1 MTLGIRRYSYNNN
14 LLQWLIVKLVFFV
27 FFTFIILL
35 PDDFNKKTEGVEYHN
50 SNVSDKKKKG
60 NIIPFTVLF
69 DITMKLSRKVH
80 LIFDKK
86 QIYLLRLGE
95 YVWKKNELFFLC
107 FLKNSKY
114 CRFRNIRML
123 CNSIQ

>member
-1 MTLGIRRYSYNNN
+1 MIST
-14 LLQWLIVKLVFFV
+14 
-27 FFTFIILL
+27 
-35 PDDFNKKTEGVEYHN
+35 KTEGVEYHN
-50 SNVSDKKKKG
+50 NNVSDKKKKG

-86 QIYLLRLGE
+86 QIYLLTLGE
-95 YVWKKNELFFLC
+95 YVWKKTSCFSYVFFEKL
-107 FLKNSKY
+107 KY